1 MDEKSS
7 TKTTGTNNVPSNIYD
22 QKINALIEKIFL
34 ITLNKQPQRNKQLIF
49 MEDLASTNETNQSNT
64 IELLNIE
71 ILEQALFERL
81 LLPDPSDF
89 LIPNDIKS
97 NNIEMICEKRIFIY
111 LYESYQ
117 RIREISHEN
126 DTIQR
131 DACQKMCELILRN
144 ASTAIKQPDIFDD
157 QQFTEQWSMIL
168 TYNDPDA
175 ISWFLSNVVKE
186 VLTDNDSTDWQA
198 LKTCFFPVFLDILKK
213 IKIASMDTLDI
224 QILPAIMYFVS
235 DRQNLQLAELLL
247 EFTTPPFVAADG
259 MHYSN
264 SLFGQLL
271 CLSILPKNQNGPYEY
286 YQDFAKDAQSTSYT
300 QSLWMNWKMHL
311 DKLHSLFKAF
321 LLMGGT
327 VRHKFLQWIGDCL
340 HANVPRGQIWNQH
353 NVASMFGNLKTAPD
367 SFMLN
372 LANILLRLCQPLVKP
387 QLKVMMVDPSYCA
400 VAAANRLERNVH
412 MIDCD
417 KETCL
422 LPPPDSTNNTDDDV
436 ITNPSSDT
444 NATATVRLTANT
456 YNFITEIFFMTNKAI
471 DLSYRVCIEKC
482 FQMNREFQRLQGA
495 LQDATAQG
503 GSDVSQNLMQMLNS
517 QMPQML
523 CLQNALIEPTNDML
537 LLQFY
542 EASSIWMCQ
551 LAARDELKCTMNAEK
566 GFAPVT
572 CHDLELP
579 LTNPVPSVLRSIPE
593 YVLENIVG
601 YLTFIKHFPAQSIN
615 TDPDAQKSMLTMIM
629 IFMGSSDRVR
639 NPHLRARLAEGL
651 ESMLPKKDGGRGFSE
666 SWKATLFATHP
677 HRLEIVPNLL
687 RVFVGIEVTG
697 QSVQFEQK
705 FNYRRPMY
713 IIMKYLWNNDEQ
725 KDAFKRLARE
735 AEANMEA
742 VDPPIFL
749 RFINLLINDAIY
761 LLDESLT
768 NLQSISRM
776 QHALDNGEWEQLPA
790 QERQQN
796 MANMQQIGT
805 FARFDNI
812 LGRDTINILKL
823 LTSEIDGIFCHASIV
838 DRMAAML
845 NYFLLHLVGPSKK
858 NLVVSTITTFLIRT
872 VIESSW

>member
-1 MDEKSS
+1 MDDKSS
-7 TKTTGTNNVPSNIYD
+7 TKTTENLSSNVYN

-34 ITLNKQPQRNKQLIF
+34 ITLNKQTQRNKQLIYI
-49 MEDLASTNETNQSNT
+49 EELASVNETQSNST
-64 IELLNIE
+64 ANELLNIE
-71 ILEQALFERL
+71 TLEQALFERL
-81 LLPDPSDF
+81 LLQTPSDF
-89 LIPNDIKS
+89 LIPNNIKS
-97 NNIEMICEKRIFIY
+97 NNIENICETRTFIY
-111 LYESYQ
+111 LYQSYQ
-117 RIREISHEN
+117 RIKENSAEN

-131 DACQKMCELILRN
+131 DACEKMCELILRN
-144 ASTAIKQPDIFDD
+144 ASTAIKQPDLFVD
-157 QQFTEQWSMIL
+157 QQFTDQWSLIL
-168 TYNDPDA
+168 SYNDNVDA
-175 ISWFLSNVVKE
+175 VSWFLSNIVKE
-186 VLTDNDSTDWQA
+186 VLSDNDPADWEA
-198 LKTCFFPVFLDILKK
+198 LTKFFHPVFQGILKK
-213 IKIASMDTLDI
+213 IQLSSMDTLDLQVI
-224 QILPAIMYFVS
+224 PSLMYFVS
-235 DRQNLQLAELLL
+235 DRQNLRLAELLL
-247 EFTTPPFVAADG
+247 DFTTPPATKTDG
-259 MHYSN
+259 IHYSN
-264 SLFGQLL
+264 SLLGQLL
-271 CLSILPKNQNGPYEY
+271 SLAILPKKQNGQYEY
-286 YQDFAKDAQSTSYT
+286 YQDFAKDAQSSSYT
-300 QSLWMNWKMHL
+300 QSLWMSWKMHL

-327 VRHKFLQWIGDCL
+327 VRHKILQWIGNCL
-340 HANVPRGQIWNQH
+340 HANVKRGQIA
-353 NVASMFGNLKTAPD
+353 ASMAMFRSVKTSPD
-367 SFMLN
+367 SFMIN
-372 LANILLRLCQPLVKP
+372 LANILLRLCQPLVRP

-400 VAAANRLERNVH
+400 VSAANRLERNVH

-422 LPPPDSTNNTDDDV
+422 VPPPDDTPVVVDDNNDD
-436 ITNPSSDT
+436 TTTATASSSDA
-444 NATATVRLTANT
+444 ATAATTRLTANT
-456 YNFITEIFFMTNKAI
+456 YNFITEIFFMAHKAI
-471 DLSYRVCIEKC
+471 DLGYRVCIEKC
-482 FQMNREFQRLQGA
+482 FQMNRDFQRMQGA
-495 LQDATAQG
+495 IQDAAAQG
-503 GSDVSQNLMQMLNS
+503 GSDVSQNLMQMLNT
-517 QMPQML
+517 QMPNML
-523 CLQNALIEPTNDML
+523 CLENSLIEPTNDMI

-542 EASSIWMCQ
+542 EASSIWLSQ
-551 LAARDELKCTMNAEK
+551 LAARDEMKTILNAEK
-566 GFAPVT
+566 GFAPMAY
-572 CHDLELP
+572 HDLELP
-579 LTNPVPSVLRSIPE
+579 LTNPIPSVLRSIPE

-677 HRLEIVPNLL
+677 HRLEIIPNLL

-713 IIMKYLWNNDEQ
+713 IIMEYLWNHDEQ
-725 KDAFKRLARE
+725 KESFKRLARE

-761 LLDESLT
+761 LLDELLT

-776 QHALDNGEWEQLPA
+776 QHALDNGEWEQLPE

-796 MANMQQIGT
+796 MGNMQQIGM
-805 FARFDNI
+805 FARFDSI

-858 NLVVSTITTFLIRT
+858 NLVVCMPLFLFFLNKN
-872 VIESSW
+872 